1 MAQRPGNWTAWLDE
15 HGAALV
21 LFARQW
27 THCQAEAEDV
37 VQDAFVRFWR
47 KGSGARG
54 GPAYLYA
61 CVRSVARDHHRS
73 AARRRRRERV
83 SYDHAAS
90 ESFFELE
97 DAPARQE
104 RQAAVEAAL
113 AALPAEQR
121 EVIVMKI
128 WGELTFRDIG
138 AVLSIPMNTA
148 ASRHRYGMDT
158 LRRLLNEERV
168 R

>member
-1 MAQRPGNWTAWLDE
+1 VAQQPGNWTAWLDE

-61 CVRSVARDHHRS
+61 CVRSVAMDHRRS
-73 AARRRRRERV
+73 AARRRRREQF
-83 SYDHAAS
+83 SYAPAAS
-90 ESFFELE
+90 ESLFE
-97 DAPARQE
+97 DAPARHE
-104 RQAAVEAAL
+104 RRAAVETAL
-113 AALPAEQR
+113 ATLPAEQR

-138 AVLSIPMNTA
+138 EVLSIPMNTA
-148 ASRHRYGMDT
+148 ASRHRYGMNT
-158 LRRLLNEERV
+158 LRRLLSEERL